1 MNARQIKQA
10 RQLLGLNQTAFATLL
25 GWTSK
30 RNVVS
35 IERGD
40 KETMMQTALAIECL
54 LRRNNKFGEFE
65 MINKMQPVL
74 KWIISE
80 IERINSEREDGR
92 TISEDE
98 TNQELV
104 DIFHRT
110 ANKFTDIDFELVDDE
125 DALTNVFG
133 SAGFQA
139 IREAE
144 QGRY

>member
-1 MNARQIKQA
+1 MIKSVDELQ
-10 RQLLGLNQTAFATLL
+10 
-25 GWTSK
+25 
-30 RNVVS
+30 
-35 IERGD
+35 
-40 KETMMQTALAIECL
+40 
-54 LRRNNKFGEFE
+54 

-74 KWIISE
+74 EWIISE
-80 IERINSEREDGR
+80 IERINSEREEGG

-104 DIFHRT
+104 DIFHRA

-133 SAGFQA
+133 SAGCQS

>member
-1 MNARQIKQA
+1 MNETQTRLA
-10 RQLLGLNQTAFATLL
+10 RQLLGLNQTEFAALL

-35 IERGD
+35 LERGD
-40 KETMMQTALAIECL
+40 KEVMTQTALAIECL

-74 KWIISE
+74 DFILTE
-80 IERINSEREDGR
+80 IKRVNGSRSDNT
-92 TISEDE
+92 TISQDE

-104 DIFHRT
+104 DIFHDT
-110 ANKFTDIDFELVDDE
+110 ANKFTDIDFELTDSEDDLIE
-125 DALTNVFG
+125 LFG
-133 SAGFQA
+133 YKGYCS

-144 QGRY
+144 SGEY